1 MNDRLKTSFADR
13 LKTAAAAKQ
22 ELLAKLRPRP
32 TLIDPQHAERD
43 DLRAA
48 ELQGVRQERTAAK
61 SAKRQAAADAVLD
74 AERTQAAAEEA
85 VLEAKRGER
94 KQRKALSAAE
104 AKTKRDEK
112 YAARKAR
119 K

>member
-1 MNDRLKTSFADR
+1 VNDKLKIGFADR

-22 ELLAKLRPRP
+22 ILLAKFRPRP
-32 TLIDPQHAERD
+32 TVTDPRHGERA

-48 ELQGVRQERTAAK
+48 RLDGVRDQRTAVKAAK
-61 SAKRQAAADAVLD
+61 SR
-74 AERTQAAAEEA
+74 AAAEA
-85 VLEAKRGER
+85 TLEAERAQAAVEAAAVDAMRGER

-104 AKTKRDEK
+104 AKSKRDEK